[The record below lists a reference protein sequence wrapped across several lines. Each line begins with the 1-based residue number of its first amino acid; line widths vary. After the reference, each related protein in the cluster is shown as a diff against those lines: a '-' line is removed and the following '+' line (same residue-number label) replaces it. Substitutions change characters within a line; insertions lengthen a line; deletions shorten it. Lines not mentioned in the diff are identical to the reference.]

1 MPDVDHA
8 DEFASA
14 QPRERRRVRLAWAL
28 AVVVGVMIV
37 VFAVLQLRSSGT
49 DAGALQR
56 ALGFTIGSFTAA
68 AERGS
73 EPAPVLDGPRL
84 GGGSLSLSDYDGKVV
99 VVNMWA
105 SWCGPCRREQ
115 PDLER
120 VWRAYRDRDVQF
132 LGLNVRDQE
141 AAARAYQDEFDVT
154 YPSFFDTSSRLAA
167 ALRAQVLP
175 TTYVIDREGRIAFRL
190 AGTVDEML
198 LREVLD
204 SLLTPA
210 PEGSPS

>member
-1 MPDVDHA
+1 MPDVDQA
-8 DEFASA
+8 DAVAQASRA
-14 QPRERRRVRLAWAL
+14 RGAGARLAWVL
-28 AVVVGVMIV
+28 TAVAGVVIV

-56 ALGFTIGSFTAA
+56 AFGFTIGSFTAA

-73 EPAPVLDGPRL
+73 DPAPALEGPRL
-84 GGGSLSLSDYDGKVV
+84 GGGTLSLDDYEGKVV
-99 VVNMWA
+99 VVNLWA

-120 VWRAYRDRDVQF
+120 VWRAYRERGVQF

-141 AAARAYQDEFDVT
+141 AAARAYQVEFDVT

-167 ALRAQVLP
+167 ALKAQVLP
-175 TTYVIDREGRIAFRL
+175 TTYVIDRAGRIAFHL
-190 AGTVDEML
+190 AGTVDEVL

-210 PEGSPS
+210 PQGSP